1 MVKADEE
8 AGIPINNTGTYALQ
22 RQLVQVGSERNKAY
36 VKDFIEVMR
45 VGDGKALR
53 AYIDSVESGVE
64 LDIEVGTPGGG
75 SIKTFLPLNFKF
87 FWPDLSI

>member
-1 MVKADEE
+1 
-8 AGIPINNTGTYALQ
+8 
-22 RQLVQVGSERNKAY
+22 
-36 VKDFIEVMR
+36 MR